1 MTSVKFTVS
10 ALALLAMSATTA
22 AARDQLQITGSSTVL
37 PYATIVA
44 EAFGENF
51 DFPSPVVEGG
61 GSGAGRK
68 KFCEGVGENT
78 VDIANSSSR
87 ISKSDIELCA
97 KNGVTEIME
106 VRIGYDGIVFASDV
120 NGPEFAFT
128 PAQIYGA
135 IGAQVAKDGA
145 LVANASM
152 AWNDVDA
159 ALPAQPILMF
169 IPGTKHGTRE
179 VFDTKVIIAGCKE
192 TGAHDLFAA
201 VAEGKDDKEKAAN
214 ADKACMELR
223 TDGKSVDIDGD
234 YTETLARID
243 ADKTAIG
250 VFGLSFYQ
258 NNTDK
263 LRVATMN
270 GVVPSVATISTA
282 EYPVSRP
289 LYFYVKKAHIGVI
302 PGLKEYVTFFM
313 SNEIAGP
320 DGPLGC
326 LWSGVRPGTGRNSGD
341 DRIRNPDGSA
351 GISLP
356 KRVAPSGAARPI
368 NQFC

>member
-10 ALALLAMSATTA
+10 ALAMIAAATA
-22 AARDQLQITGSSTVL
+22 ADARDQVQVTGSSTVL

-51 DFPSPVVEGG
+51 DFASPVVEGG

-68 KFCEGVGENT
+68 KLCEGVGENT

-87 ISKSDIELCA
+87 ISKSDLELCA
-97 KNGVTEIME
+97 ANGVAEVME

-120 NGPEFAFT
+120 AGPEFVFT

-135 IGAQVAKDGA
+135 LGAKVAKDGA
-145 LVANASM
+145 LVDNTAA

-159 ALPAQPILMF
+159 ALPAQAILAF

-179 VFDTKVIIAGCKE
+179 VFDVKVIEAGCKE
-192 TGAHDLFAA
+192 TGAMDLYLAT
-201 VAEGKDDKEKAAN
+201 AEGADDKEKEAN
-214 ADKACMELR
+214 AKKACHELR

-263 LRVATMN
+263 LRVATMG
-270 GVVPSVATISTA
+270 GVVPSTESIASGD
-282 EYPVSRP
+282 YPVSRP
-289 LYFYVKKAHIGVI
+289 LYFYVKKAHLGVI
-302 PGLKEYVTFFM
+302 PGLKEFVTFFVSDEM
-313 SNEIAGP
+313 AGP
-320 DGPLGC
+320 DGPLAAYG
-326 LWSGVRPGTGRNSGD
+326 LVSDPELAATQ
-341 DRIRNPDGSA
+341 A
-351 GISLP
+351 M
-356 KRVAPSGAARPI
+356 VAAETPMGPLE
-368 NQFC
+368 